1 MSLGFKIFLMKHI
14 KDKRIRKTETPNLE
28 ISGQQKSEQS
38 YLHEKLVEQFLS
50 QMTAE
55 QNISVHTVRAYREDL
70 LTFFDFVKKEPASV
84 DNLDIRDYM
93 TSLYMKGLT
102 KTTTGRKL
110 AAIRSF
116 YRYLH
121 LEGIVK
127 TNPARLVSTPKVSKK
142 LPNFLDIDE
151 AVTLMEAPDGLG
163 FIITRDKA
171 ILEMLYSSGLRV
183 SELVGLNISD
193 IDTRTW
199 VVRAKGKGK
208 KERIV
213 PVGEKAQKALE
224 EYFIERALKNNHA
237 EALFLNKDGTRL
249 TDRSVR
255 RIVDK
260 YQMAAAISHH
270 ISPHT
275 LRHTFATHMLQSGAD
290 LRSIQEM
297 LGHSSLSTTQ
307 KYTHTD
313 LAYLMNVYDKAHPR
327 ATENKDKFGE

>member
-1 MSLGFKIFLMKHI
+1 MKNGKKVSPHQI
-14 KDKRIRKTETPNLE
+14 NNQSDLTQESTEH
-28 ISGQQKSEQS
+28 SGSHK
-38 YLHEKLVEQFLS
+38 KLIERFLS

-55 QNISVHTVRAYREDL
+55 QNISDHTFRAYKEDL
-70 LTFFDFVKKEPASV
+70 QSFFEFVKKDPEKV

-102 KTTTGRKL
+102 KTTIGRRL

-116 YRYLH
+116 YRFMH
-121 LEGIVK
+121 LEGHVN
-127 TNPARLVSTPKVSKK
+127 TNPARVVATPKAQKK
-142 LPNFLDIDE
+142 LPDFLDIDE
-151 AVTLMEAPDGLG
+151 ATTLMEVSEGLG
-163 FIITRDKA
+163 FICIRDKA
-171 ILEMLYSSGLRV
+171 ILELLYSSGLRV
-183 SELVGLNISD
+183 SELVGLNIGD
-193 IDTRTW
+193 IDTRTSW

-213 PVGEKAQKALE
+213 PIGQKAKEALE
-224 EYFIERALKNNHA
+224 EYLIERALKNKYA
-237 EALFLNKDGTRL
+237 EAMFLNKEGKRL

-260 YQMAAAISHH
+260 YQQQAGIKRH

-313 LAYLMNVYDKAHPR
+313 LTYLMNVYDKAHPR
-327 ATENKDKFGE
+327 ATNKN